1 MRSFFRRLL
10 ESRFRISTQLYSGIW
25 GAVALTMAAGMVGW
39 FSFNQVGNAQSVVND
54 DTVPELASAF
64 GVAQQG
70 SALVDAAPR
79 ITTATSQEE
88 LDEISTNV
96 ADTNAAFLDQL
107 ATLEESGTDI
117 AAVQQLR
124 SYEESLIANI
134 DSIYVDKVELSELAV
149 DKEILQTEL
158 AGLRAQLDGIVVPAL
173 DDQFFFG
180 MTGYRVLGRFP
191 APREEH
197 LSEDQLVIY
206 RHLSEMQANSNISTQ
221 LLATAFSLSDASQ
234 VEPLRERFEG
244 AAGQIEESL
253 LVVSGAVYHDE
264 LSGLFSQLFNLA
276 LGEEEGAFDLVARE
290 LRLIARQV
298 ELLENNRVL
307 AIQLLAEVD
316 GLVNAA
322 RARADEATLASENAI
337 LTGRTLLLAISILS
351 ITGAILMAW
360 LFVGRVLLRR
370 ISQLS
375 DWMLRMAEGDIETQV
390 EIKGRDE
397 VADMAAALEVFR
409 RHALEVQRL
418 NLVEKLAAELGE
430 KNTELEAVLEDLQ
443 RAQEQIVIQEKL
455 AALGE
460 LTAGVAHE
468 IRNPLNFVKNFSEAS
483 EELLEELREILDE
496 STNGQVSDDDMSY
509 ILEIAGDLEDNLERI
524 RSHGDRANRI
534 VQDMLMMGRD
544 SGEKRLASVNDIMH
558 EHMLLAYHS
567 ARAQDPDFNLTIEEE
582 YDRGIADLEVIP
594 QDLGRVFL
602 NLVSNA
608 CYATDQRRRA
618 KEEAGER
625 FMPEMRLSTHLKED
639 RVEARVWD
647 NGGGIPQEHIEKI
660 FNPFFTTKPTDQGTG
675 LGLALSSDIARQH
688 GGLIRVETDP
698 GESTTMIVEL
708 PLDDTPLAITVSDA
722 ETADQPV

>member
-1 MRSFFRRLL
+1 MRTFIRRLL

-25 GAVALTMAAGMVGW
+25 GAVALTVAAGLVGW
-39 FSFNQVGNAQSVVND
+39 FSFNQVGEAQSVVNE

-64 GVAQQG
+64 GVAQHS

-79 ITTATSQEE
+79 ITTAISQEE
-88 LDEISTNV
+88 LDDISTSV
-96 ADTNAAFLDQL
+96 AETNAAFLDEL
-107 ATLEESGTDI
+107 ATLEESGTDT

-124 SYEESLIANI
+124 SYAESLITNI
-134 DSIYVDKVELSELAV
+134 DSIYVDKVELSQVVIEKENLQADLA
-149 DKEILQTEL
+149 T
-158 AGLRAQLDGIVVPAL
+158 LRAQLDGIVVPAL

-180 MTGYRVLGRFP
+180 MTGYRILGFFP

-197 LSEDQLVIY
+197 LSEDQLMIY
-206 RHLSEMQANSNISTQ
+206 RHLSEIQANTNISTQ
-221 LLATAFSLSDASQ
+221 LLATTFSLSDASQ
-234 VEPLRERFEG
+234 VEPLRERFEA

-253 LVVSGAVYHDE
+253 LVLSGTPFHTE
-264 LSGLFSQLFNLA
+264 LSQLFSQLFTLGLGQDGGFNLA
-276 LGEEEGAFDLVARE
+276 DRE
-290 LRLIARQV
+290 LRLIARQT
-298 ELLENNRVL
+298 ELLLNNRVL

-351 ITGAILMAW
+351 VTGAILMAW

-370 ISQLS
+370 INQLS

-430 KNTELEAVLEDLQ
+430 KNTELEAVLDDLQ

-483 EELLEELREILDE
+483 EELLEEFREILDE
-496 STNGQVSDDDMSY
+496 STNGEVSEDDMSY
-509 ILEIAGDLEDNLERI
+509 IMEIVGDLEDNLERI

-544 SGEKRLASVNDIMH
+544 SGEKRLAQVNDIMH

-567 ARAQDPDFNLTIEEE
+567 ARAHDPDFNLAIVEE
-582 YDRGIADLEVIP
+582 YDQNIAELEVIP

-618 KEEAGER
+618 KEEAGAT
-625 FMPEMRLSTHLKED
+625 FFPEMRLSTHLRED

-647 NGGGIPQEHIEKI
+647 NGGGIPQENIEKI

-688 GGLIRVETDP
+688 GGLIRVETEA

-708 PLDDTPLAITVSDA
+708 PLDDTPLAITVADT
-722 ETADQPV
+722 ETADQPA

>member
-1 MRSFFRRLL
+1 MSSFFRRLL

-134 DSIYVDKVELSELAV
+134 DSIYVDKVELSTLAIE
-149 DKEILQTEL
+149 KEILQTEL
-158 AGLRAQLDGIVVPAL
+158 AALRARLDGIVVPAL

-253 LVVSGAVYHDE
+253 LVVSGAAYHAE

-276 LGEEEGAFDLVARE
+276 LREDGAFDLVARE

-307 AIQLLAEVD
+307 AVQLLAEVD

-351 ITGAILMAW
+351 VTGAILMAW

-544 SGEKRLASVNDIMH
+544 SGEKRLASVNDVMH

-567 ARAQDPDFNLTIEEE
+567 ARAHDPDFNLAIEEE
-582 YDRGIADLEVIP
+582 YDRSIADLEVIP

-647 NGGGIPQEHIEKI
+647 NGGGIPQENIEKI

-708 PLDDTPLAITVSDA
+708 PLDDTPLAITVSDT
-722 ETADQPV
+722 ETADQPA

>member
-134 DSIYVDKVELSELAV
+134 DSIYVDKVELSELAI

-158 AGLRAQLDGIVVPAL
+158 AALRAQLDGIVVPAL

-206 RHLSEMQANSNISTQ
+206 RHLSEMQANSNISIQ

-253 LVVSGAVYHDE
+253 LVVSGAAYHAE

-298 ELLENNRVL
+298 DLLENNRVL

-430 KNTELEAVLEDLQ
+430 KNTELEAVLGDLQ

-496 STNGQVSDDDMSY
+496 STNGEVSEDDMSY
-509 ILEIAGDLEDNLERI
+509 ILEITGDIEDNLERI

-544 SGEKRLASVNDIMH
+544 SGEKRLASVNAIMH

-567 ARAQDPDFNLTIEEE
+567 ARAQDPDFNLAIEED
-582 YDRGIADLEVIP
+582 YDENIGDLEVVP

-618 KEEAGER
+618 MEEGER

-708 PLDDTPLAITVSDA
+708 PLDHTPLAISVSDT
-722 ETADQPV
+722 ETADQSA

>member
-1 MRSFFRRLL
+1 MSSFFRRLL

-134 DSIYVDKVELSELAV
+134 DSIYVDKVELSTLAI

-158 AGLRAQLDGIVVPAL
+158 AALRAQLDGIVVPAL

-206 RHLSEMQANSNISTQ
+206 RHLSETLANSNISTQ

-253 LVVSGAVYHDE
+253 LVVSGAAYHAE

-276 LGEEEGAFDLVARE
+276 LREDGAFDLVARE

-307 AIQLLAEVD
+307 AVQLLAEVD

-351 ITGAILMAW
+351 VTGAILMAW

-390 EIKGRDE
+390 ETKGRDE

-544 SGEKRLASVNDIMH
+544 SGEKRLASVNDVMH

-567 ARAQDPDFNLTIEEE
+567 ARAHDPDFNLAIEEE
-582 YDRGIADLEVIP
+582 YDRSIADLEVIP

-647 NGGGIPQEHIEKI
+647 NGGGIPQENIEKI

-708 PLDDTPLAITVSDA
+708 PLDDTPLAITVSDT
-722 ETADQPV
+722 ETADQPA

>member
-1 MRSFFRRLL
+1 MRTFFRRLL

-25 GAVALTMAAGMVGW
+25 GAFALTVAAGLVGW
-39 FSFNQVGNAQSVVND
+39 FSFNQVGEAQSVVNE

-64 GVAQQG
+64 GVAQYS

-79 ITTATSQEE
+79 ITTAGSQEE
-88 LDEISTNV
+88 LDEISTSV
-96 ADTNAAFLDQL
+96 AETNGAFLDEL
-107 ATLEESGTDI
+107 ATLEESETDT

-124 SYEESLIANI
+124 SYAESLIANI
-134 DSIYVDKVELSELAV
+134 DSIYVDKVDLSQVAIEKENLQADLA
-149 DKEILQTEL
+149 T
-158 AGLRAQLDGIVVPAL
+158 LRAELDGIVVPAL

-180 MTGYRVLGRFP
+180 MTGYRILGFFP

-197 LSEDQLVIY
+197 LSEDQLIIY
-206 RHLSEMQANSNISTQ
+206 RHLSEIQANTNISTQ
-221 LLATAFSLSDASQ
+221 LLATTFSLSDASQ
-234 VEPLRERFEG
+234 VEPLRERFEA

-253 LVVSGAVYHDE
+253 LV
-264 LSGLFSQLFNLA
+264 LSGSPFHADLSRLFSQLFILGLGQDGGFNLA
-276 LGEEEGAFDLVARE
+276 DRE
-290 LRLIARQV
+290 LRLIARQA
-298 ELLENNRVL
+298 ELLLNNRVL

-337 LTGRTLLLAISILS
+337 LTGRTLLLAIVILS
-351 ITGAILMAW
+351 VTGAILMAW
-360 LFVGRVLLRR
+360 LFVGRFLLRR
-370 ISQLS
+370 INQLS

-418 NLVEKLAAELGE
+418 NLVEKLASELGE
-430 KNTELEAVLEDLQ
+430 KNTELEAVLDDLQ

-483 EELLEELREILDE
+483 EELLEEFREIVDQT
-496 STNGQVSDDDMSY
+496 SNGEVSDDDMSY
-509 ILEIAGDLEDNLERI
+509 ILEIVGDLEDNLERI

-544 SGEKRLASVNDIMH
+544 SGEKRLAQVNDIMH

-567 ARAQDPDFNLTIEEE
+567 ERARDPDFNLAIEED
-582 YDRGIADLEVIP
+582 YDKNIGELEVIP

-608 CYATDQRRRA
+608 CYATDKRRRA
-618 KEEAGER
+618 KEAAGDI
-625 FMPEMRLSTHLKED
+625 FFPQMRLSTRLRED

-647 NGGGIPQEHIEKI
+647 NGGGIPDEHVEKI

-708 PLDDTPLAITVSDA
+708 PLDDTPLAITVADTEA
-722 ETADQPV
+722 GDQPV

>member
-134 DSIYVDKVELSELAV
+134 DSIYVDKVELSELAI

-158 AGLRAQLDGIVVPAL
+158 AALRAQLDGIVVPAL

-234 VEPLRERFEG
+234 VEPLKERFEG

-253 LVVSGAVYHDE
+253 LVVSGAAYHAE
-264 LSGLFSQLFNLA
+264 LSGLFSQLFDLA

-351 ITGAILMAW
+351 VTGAILMAW

-567 ARAQDPDFNLTIEEE
+567 ARAHDPDFNLAIEEE
-582 YDRGIADLEVIP
+582 YDRSIADLEVIP

-708 PLDDTPLAITVSDA
+708 PLDDTPLAITVSDT

>member
-1 MRSFFRRLL
+1 MRTFLRRLL

-25 GAVALTMAAGMVGW
+25 GAVALTVAAGLVGW
-39 FSFNQVGNAQSVVND
+39 FSFNQVGEAQSVVNE

-64 GVAQQG
+64 GVAQHS

-79 ITTATSQEE
+79 ITTAISQEE
-88 LDEISTNV
+88 LDEISTSV
-96 ADTNAAFLDQL
+96 AETNAAFLDEL
-107 ATLEESGTDI
+107 ATLEESGTDT

-124 SYEESLIANI
+124 SYAESLITNI
-134 DSIYVDKVELSELAV
+134 DSIYIDKVQLSSLAIDKESLQAELA
-149 DKEILQTEL
+149 T
-158 AGLRAQLDGIVVPAL
+158 LRAQLDGIVVPAL

-180 MTGYRVLGRFP
+180 MTGYRSLGRFP

-197 LSEDQLVIY
+197 LSEEQLMIY
-206 RHLSEMQANSNISTQ
+206 RHLTEIQANTNISTQ

-234 VEPLRERFEG
+234 VEPLRERFEA
-244 AAGQIEESL
+244 AAGQIDESL
-253 LVVSGAVYHDE
+253 LV
-264 LSGLFSQLFNLA
+264 LSGSAFHTELNELFSQLFI
-276 LGEEEGAFDLVARE
+276 LGLGDDGAFNLVDRE
-290 LRLIARQV
+290 LRLIARQA
-298 ELLENNRVL
+298 ELLISNRVL
-307 AIQLLAEVD
+307 AIQLLGEVD
-316 GLVNAA
+316 VVVSAA
-322 RARADEATLASENAI
+322 RGRADEATLASENAI

-351 ITGAILMAW
+351 VTGAILMAW

-370 ISQLS
+370 LNQLS

-430 KNTELEAVLEDLQ
+430 KNTELEAVLDDLQ

-483 EELLEELREILDE
+483 EELLEEFREILDE
-496 STNGQVSDDDMSY
+496 TANGEVSDEDMSY
-509 ILEIAGDLEDNLERI
+509 ILEIVGDLEDNLERI

-544 SGEKRLASVNDIMH
+544 SGEKRLAQVNDIMH

-567 ARAQDPDFNLTIEEE
+567 ARAHDPDFNLAIEEE
-582 YDRGIADLEVIP
+582 YDENIAELEVIP

-618 KEEAGER
+618 MEAAGES
-625 FMPEMRLSTHLKED
+625 FFPAMRLSTHLRED

-647 NGGGIPQEHIEKI
+647 NGGGIPQENIEKI

-688 GGLIRVETDP
+688 GGLIRVETEL

-708 PLDDTPLAITVSDA
+708 PLDDTPLAITVADTEA
-722 ETADQPV
+722 ADQPA

>member
-1 MRSFFRRLL
+1 MRTFIRRLL

-25 GAVALTMAAGMVGW
+25 GAVALTVAAGLVGW
-39 FSFNQVGNAQSVVND
+39 FSFNQVGEAQSVVNE

-64 GVAQQG
+64 GVAQHS

-79 ITTATSQEE
+79 ITTAISQEE
-88 LDEISTNV
+88 LDEISTSV
-96 ADTNAAFLDQL
+96 AETNAAFLDEL
-107 ATLEESGTDI
+107 ATLDESGTDT

-124 SYEESLIANI
+124 SYAESLIANI
-134 DSIYVDKVELSELAV
+134 DSIYVDKVDLSQVAIEKENLQADLA
-149 DKEILQTEL
+149 T
-158 AGLRAQLDGIVVPAL
+158 LRAQLDGIVVPAL

-180 MTGYRVLGRFP
+180 MTGYRILGFFP

-197 LSEDQLVIY
+197 LSEDQLMIY
-206 RHLSEMQANSNISTQ
+206 RHLSEIQANTNISTQ
-221 LLATAFSLSDASQ
+221 LLATTFSLSDASQ
-234 VEPLRERFEG
+234 VEPLRERFEA

-253 LVVSGAVYHDE
+253 LVLSGTPFHTE
-264 LSGLFSQLFNLA
+264 LSQLFSQLFTLGLGEDGGFNLA
-276 LGEEEGAFDLVARE
+276 DRE
-290 LRLIARQV
+290 LRLIARQT
-298 ELLENNRVL
+298 ELLLNNRVL

-351 ITGAILMAW
+351 VTGAILMAW

-370 ISQLS
+370 INQLS

-430 KNTELEAVLEDLQ
+430 KNTELEAVLDDLQ

-483 EELLEELREILDE
+483 EELLEEFREILDE
-496 STNGQVSDDDMSY
+496 STNGEVSEDDMSY
-509 ILEIAGDLEDNLERI
+509 IMEIVGDLEDNLERI

-544 SGEKRLASVNDIMH
+544 SGEKRLAQVNDIMH

-567 ARAQDPDFNLTIEEE
+567 ARAHDPDFNLAIEEE
-582 YDRGIADLEVIP
+582 YDQNIAELEVIP

-618 KEEAGER
+618 KEEAGET
-625 FMPEMRLSTHLKED
+625 FFPEMRLSTHLRED

-647 NGGGIPQEHIEKI
+647 NGGGIPQENIEKI

-688 GGLIRVETDP
+688 GGLIRVETEP

-708 PLDDTPLAITVSDA
+708 PLDDTPLAITVADT
-722 ETADQPV
+722 ETADQPA

>member
-1 MRSFFRRLL
+1 MKSFFRRLL

-25 GAVALTMAAGMVGW
+25 GAVALTVAAGLVGW
-39 FSFNQVGNAQSVVND
+39 FSFNQVGEAQSVVNE

-64 GVAQQG
+64 GVAQHS

-88 LDEISTNV
+88 LDDISTSITE
-96 ADTNAAFLDQL
+96 TNAAFLDQL
-107 ATLEESGTDI
+107 ATLEESGTDT
-117 AAVQQLR
+117 AAVQQIR
-124 SYEESLIANI
+124 SYAESLIANI
-134 DSIYVDKVELSELAV
+134 DSIYIDKVELSGLAI
-149 DKEILQTEL
+149 DKEILQAEL
-158 AGLRAQLDGIVVPAL
+158 ATLRAQLDGIVVPAL

-180 MTGYRVLGRFP
+180 MTGYRILGRFP
-191 APREEH
+191 ADREDH
-197 LSEDQLVIY
+197 LSEEQLLIY
-206 RHLSEMQANSNISTQ
+206 RHLTEIQANTNISIQ

-234 VEPLRERFEG
+234 VEPLRERFEA
-244 AAGQIEESL
+244 AAGQIDVSL
-253 LVVSGAVYHDE
+253 LV
-264 LSGLFSQLFNLA
+264 LSGSAFYAELNQLFSQLFI
-276 LGEEEGAFDLVARE
+276 LGLGDDGAFNLMDRE
-290 LRLIARQV
+290 LRLIARQA
-298 ELLENNRVL
+298 ELVDGNRVL
-307 AIQLLAEVD
+307 AIQLLGQVD
-316 GLVNAA
+316 VLVGAA
-322 RARADEATLASENAI
+322 RGRADEATLASENAI
-337 LTGRTLLLAISILS
+337 LTGRTLLLAISVLS
-351 ITGAILMAW
+351 VTGAILLAW

-370 ISQLS
+370 INQLS

-430 KNTELEAVLEDLQ
+430 KNTELEAVLDDLQ

-483 EELLEELREILDE
+483 EELLEEFREILDE
-496 STNGQVSDDDMSY
+496 STNGEVSEDDMSY
-509 ILEIAGDLEDNLERI
+509 ILEIVGDLEDNLGRI

-544 SGEKRLASVNDIMH
+544 SGEKRLAQVNDIMH

-567 ARAQDPDFNLTIEEE
+567 ARAHDPDFNLAIEES
-582 YDRGIADLEVIP
+582 YDDSIMELEVIP

-608 CYATDQRRRA
+608 CYATDQRRRS
-618 KEEAGER
+618 KEQEGER
-625 FMPEMRLSTHLKED
+625 FMPEMRLSTHLRED

-647 NGGGIPQEHIEKI
+647 NGGGIPQENIEKV

-708 PLDDTPLAITVSDA
+708 PLDDTPLAITVTDTEA
-722 ETADQPV
+722 ADQPA

>member
-1 MRSFFRRLL
+1 MRTFIRRLL

-25 GAVALTMAAGMVGW
+25 GAVALTVAAGLVGW
-39 FSFNQVGNAQSVVND
+39 FSFNQVGEAQSVVNE

-64 GVAQQG
+64 GVAQHS

-79 ITTATSQEE
+79 ITTAISQEE
-88 LDEISTNV
+88 LDDISTSV
-96 ADTNAAFLDQL
+96 AETNAAFLDEL
-107 ATLEESGTDI
+107 ATLEESGTDT

-124 SYEESLIANI
+124 SYAESLITNI
-134 DSIYVDKVELSELAV
+134 DSIYVDKVELSQVVIEKENLQADLA
-149 DKEILQTEL
+149 T
-158 AGLRAQLDGIVVPAL
+158 LRAQLDGIVVPAL

-180 MTGYRVLGRFP
+180 MTGYRILGFFP

-197 LSEDQLVIY
+197 LSEDQLMIY
-206 RHLSEMQANSNISTQ
+206 RHLSEIQANTNISTQ
-221 LLATAFSLSDASQ
+221 LLATTFSLSDASQ
-234 VEPLRERFEG
+234 VEPLRERFEA

-253 LVVSGAVYHDE
+253 LVLSGTPFHTE
-264 LSGLFSQLFNLA
+264 LSQLFSQLFTLGLGQDGGFNLA
-276 LGEEEGAFDLVARE
+276 DRE
-290 LRLIARQV
+290 LRLIARQT
-298 ELLENNRVL
+298 ELLLNNRVL

-351 ITGAILMAW
+351 VTGAILMAW

-370 ISQLS
+370 INQLS

-430 KNTELEAVLEDLQ
+430 KNTELEAVLDDLQ

-483 EELLEELREILDE
+483 EELLEEFREILDE
-496 STNGQVSDDDMSY
+496 STNGEVSEDDMSY
-509 ILEIAGDLEDNLERI
+509 IMEIVGDLEDNLERI

-544 SGEKRLASVNDIMH
+544 SGEKRLAQVNDIMH

-567 ARAQDPDFNLTIEEE
+567 ARAHDPDFNLAIVEE
-582 YDRGIADLEVIP
+582 YDQNIAELEVIP

-618 KEEAGER
+618 KEEAGET
-625 FMPEMRLSTHLKED
+625 FFPEMRLSTHLRED

-647 NGGGIPQEHIEKI
+647 NGGGIPQENIEKI

-688 GGLIRVETDP
+688 GGLIRVETEA

-708 PLDDTPLAITVSDA
+708 PLDDTPLAITVADT
-722 ETADQPV
+722 ETADQPA

>member
-1 MRSFFRRLL
+1 MRTFIRRLL

-25 GAVALTMAAGMVGW
+25 GAVALTVAAGLVGW
-39 FSFNQVGNAQSVVND
+39 FSFNQVGEAQSVVNE

-64 GVAQQG
+64 GVAQHS

-79 ITTATSQEE
+79 ITTAISQEE
-88 LDEISTNV
+88 LDGISSSV
-96 ADTNAAFLDQL
+96 AETNAAFLDEL
-107 ATLEESGTDI
+107 ATLETSGTDT

-124 SYEESLIANI
+124 SYAESLITNI
-134 DSIYVDKVELSELAV
+134 DSIYIDKVELSQVVIEKENLQAVLAN
-149 DKEILQTEL
+149 
-158 AGLRAQLDGIVVPAL
+158 LRAQLDGIVVPAL

-180 MTGYRVLGRFP
+180 MTGYRILGFFP

-197 LSEDQLVIY
+197 LSEDQLMIY
-206 RHLSEMQANSNISTQ
+206 RHLSEIQANTNISTQ
-221 LLATAFSLSDASQ
+221 LLATTFSLSDASQ
-234 VEPLRERFEG
+234 VEPLRERFEA

-253 LVVSGAVYHDE
+253 LVLSGTPFHTE
-264 LSGLFSQLFNLA
+264 LSQLFSQLFTLGLGQDGGFNLA
-276 LGEEEGAFDLVARE
+276 DRE
-290 LRLIARQV
+290 LRLIARQT
-298 ELLENNRVL
+298 ELLLNNRVL

-351 ITGAILMAW
+351 VTGAILMAW

-370 ISQLS
+370 INQLS

-430 KNTELEAVLEDLQ
+430 KNTELEAVLDDLQ

-483 EELLEELREILDE
+483 EELLEEFREIMDE
-496 STNGQVSDDDMSY
+496 STNGEVSEDDMSY
-509 ILEIAGDLEDNLERI
+509 IMEIVGDLEDNLERI

-544 SGEKRLASVNDIMH
+544 SGEKRLAQVNDIMH

-567 ARAQDPDFNLTIEEE
+567 ARAHDPDFNLAIEEE
-582 YDRGIADLEVIP
+582 YDQNIAELEVIP

-618 KEEAGER
+618 KEEAGET
-625 FMPEMRLSTHLKED
+625 FFPEMRLSTHLRED

-647 NGGGIPQEHIEKI
+647 NGGGIPQENIEKI

-688 GGLIRVETDP
+688 GGLIRVETEP

-708 PLDDTPLAITVSDA
+708 PLDDTPLAITVADT
-722 ETADQPV
+722 ETADQPA

>member
-1 MRSFFRRLL
+1 MRTFFRRLL

-25 GAVALTMAAGMVGW
+25 GAVALTVAAGLVGW
-39 FSFNQVGNAQSVVND
+39 FSFNQVGEAQGVVNE

-64 GVAQQG
+64 GVAQY
-70 SALVDAAPR
+70 SSTLVDAAPR

-88 LDEISTNV
+88 LDGISTSI
-96 ADTNAAFLDQL
+96 AETNAAFLDQL
-107 ATLEESGTDI
+107 ATLEESGTDT
-117 AAVQQLR
+117 AAVQQIR
-124 SYEESLIANI
+124 SYAESLISNI
-134 DSIYVDKVELSELAV
+134 DSIYIDKVELSGLATNKESLQAELA
-149 DKEILQTEL
+149 T
-158 AGLRAQLDGIVVPAL
+158 LRAHLDGIVVPAL

-180 MTGYRVLGRFP
+180 MTGYRILGFFP

-197 LSEDQLVIY
+197 LSEDQLMIY
-206 RHLSEMQANSNISTQ
+206 RHLTEIQANTNISTQ

-234 VEPLRERFEG
+234 VEPLRERFEA
-244 AAGQIEESL
+244 AAGQIDESL
-253 LVVSGAVYHDE
+253 VV
-264 LSGLFSQLFNLA
+264 LSGSEFYAELDQLFSQLFI
-276 LGEEEGAFDLVARE
+276 LGLGDDGAFNLVDRE
-290 LRLIARQV
+290 LRLIARQA
-298 ELLENNRVL
+298 ELVVGNRAL
-307 AIQLLAEVD
+307 AIQLLGEVD
-316 GLVNAA
+316 VLVGAA
-322 RARADEATLASENAI
+322 RGRADEATLASENAI

-351 ITGAILMAW
+351 VTGAILLAW

-370 ISQLS
+370 LSQLS

-430 KNTELEAVLEDLQ
+430 KNTELEAVLHDLQ

-483 EELLEELREILDE
+483 EELLEEFREILDE
-496 STNGQVSDDDMSY
+496 TSNGEVSEDDMSY
-509 ILEIAGDLEDNLERI
+509 IMEIVGDLEDNLERI

-544 SGEKRLASVNDIMH
+544 SGEKRLAQVNDIMH

-567 ARAQDPDFNLTIEEE
+567 ARAHDPDFNLAIEED
-582 YDRGIADLEVIP
+582 YDENIMELEVIP

-618 KEEAGER
+618 KQAEGET
-625 FMPEMRLSTHLKED
+625 FFPEMRLSSHLRED

-647 NGGGIPQEHIEKI
+647 NGGGIPQENIEKI

-688 GGLIRVETDP
+688 GGLIRVETEQ

-708 PLDDTPLAITVSDA
+708 PLDDTPLAITVADIEA
-722 ETADQPV
+722 ADQPA

>member
-1 MRSFFRRLL
+1 MRTFIRRLL

-25 GAVALTMAAGMVGW
+25 GAVALTVAAGLVGW
-39 FSFNQVGNAQSVVND
+39 FSFNQVGEAQSVVNE

-64 GVAQQG
+64 GVAQHS

-79 ITTATSQEE
+79 ITTAISQEE
-88 LDEISTNV
+88 LDDISTSV
-96 ADTNAAFLDQL
+96 AETNAAFLDEL
-107 ATLEESGTDI
+107 ATLEESGTDT

-124 SYEESLIANI
+124 SYAESLITNI
-134 DSIYVDKVELSELAV
+134 DSIYVDKVELSQVVIEKENLQADLA
-149 DKEILQTEL
+149 T
-158 AGLRAQLDGIVVPAL
+158 LRAQLDGIVVPAL

-180 MTGYRVLGRFP
+180 MTGYRILGFFP

-197 LSEDQLVIY
+197 LSEDQLMIY
-206 RHLSEMQANSNISTQ
+206 RHLSEIQANTNISTQ
-221 LLATAFSLSDASQ
+221 LLATTFSLSDASQ
-234 VEPLRERFEG
+234 VEPLRERFEA

-253 LVVSGAVYHDE
+253 LVLSGTPFHTE
-264 LSGLFSQLFNLA
+264 LSQLFSQLFTLGLGQDGGFNLA
-276 LGEEEGAFDLVARE
+276 DRE
-290 LRLIARQV
+290 LRLIARQT
-298 ELLENNRVL
+298 ELLLNNRVL

-351 ITGAILMAW
+351 VTGAILMAW

-370 ISQLS
+370 INQLS

-430 KNTELEAVLEDLQ
+430 KNTELEAVLDDLQ

-483 EELLEELREILDE
+483 EELLEEFREILDE
-496 STNGQVSDDDMSY
+496 STNGEVSEDDMSY
-509 ILEIAGDLEDNLERI
+509 IMEIVGDLEDNLERI

-544 SGEKRLASVNDIMH
+544 SGEKRLAQVNDIMH

-567 ARAQDPDFNLTIEEE
+567 ARAHDPDFNLAIEEE
-582 YDRGIADLEVIP
+582 YDQNIAELEVIP

-618 KEEAGER
+618 KEEAGET
-625 FMPEMRLSTHLKED
+625 FFPEMRLSTHLRED

-647 NGGGIPQEHIEKI
+647 NGGGIPQENIEKI

-688 GGLIRVETDP
+688 GGLIRVETEP

-708 PLDDTPLAITVSDA
+708 PLDDTPLAITVADT
-722 ETADQPV
+722 ETADQPA

>member
-117 AAVQQLR
+117 AAVRQLR
-124 SYEESLIANI
+124 SFEESLIANI
-134 DSIYVDKVELSELAV
+134 DSIYVDKVELSELAI

-158 AGLRAQLDGIVVPAL
+158 AALRAQLDGIVVPAL

-253 LVVSGAVYHDE
+253 LVVSGAAYHAE
-264 LSGLFSQLFNLA
+264 LSGLFSQLFDLA

-351 ITGAILMAW
+351 VTGAILMAW

-483 EELLEELREILDE
+483 EELLEEMREILDE

-567 ARAQDPDFNLTIEEE
+567 ARAHDPDFNLAIEEE
-582 YDRGIADLEVIP
+582 YDRSIADLEVIP

-625 FMPEMRLSTHLKED
+625 FMPEMRLSTHLRED

-708 PLDDTPLAITVSDA
+708 PLDDTPLAITVSDT
-722 ETADQPV
+722 ETADQPA

>member
-1 MRSFFRRLL
+1 MKSFFRRLL

-25 GAVALTMAAGMVGW
+25 GAVALTVAAGLVGW
-39 FSFNQVGNAQSVVND
+39 FSFNQVGEAQSVVNE

-64 GVAQQG
+64 GVAQYS

-79 ITTATSQEE
+79 ITTATSQAE
-88 LDEISTNV
+88 LDDISTSI
-96 ADTNAAFLDQL
+96 AETNAAFLDQL
-107 ATLEESGTDI
+107 ATLDESGTDT
-117 AAVQQLR
+117 AAVQQIR
-124 SYEESLIANI
+124 SYAESLIANI
-134 DSIYVDKVELSELAV
+134 DSIYIDKVDLSQVSIQKENLQAELA
-149 DKEILQTEL
+149 T
-158 AGLRAQLDGIVVPAL
+158 LRAQLDGIVVPAL

-180 MTGYRVLGRFP
+180 MTGYRILGFFP

-197 LSEDQLVIY
+197 LSEEQLMIY
-206 RHLSEMQANSNISTQ
+206 RHLSEIQANTNISTQ
-221 LLATAFSLSDASQ
+221 LLATTFSLSDASQ
-234 VEPLRERFEG
+234 VEPLRERFEA

-253 LVVSGAVYHDE
+253 LVLSGSPFHAE
-264 LSGLFSQLFNLA
+264 LSQLFSQLFVLGLGQDGGFNLA
-276 LGEEEGAFDLVARE
+276 DRE
-290 LRLIARQV
+290 LRLIARQA
-298 ELLENNRVL
+298 ELVVSNRVL
-307 AIQLLAEVD
+307 AIQLLNQVD
-316 GLVNAA
+316 VLVNAA
-322 RARADEATLASENAI
+322 RGRADEATLASENAI

-351 ITGAILMAW
+351 VTGAILLAW

-370 ISQLS
+370 LNQLS

-430 KNTELEAVLEDLQ
+430 KNTELEAVLNDLQ

-483 EELLEELREILDE
+483 EELLEEFREILDE
-496 STNGQVSDDDMSY
+496 TTNGEVSEDDMSY
-509 ILEIAGDLEDNLERI
+509 ILEIVGDLEDNLGRI

-544 SGEKRLASVNDIMH
+544 SGEKRLAQVNDIMH

-567 ARAQDPDFNLTIEEE
+567 ARAHDPDFNLAIEED
-582 YDRGIADLEVIP
+582 YDDRIMELEVIP

-618 KEEAGER
+618 KEEQGER
-625 FMPEMRLSTHLKED
+625 FMPEMRLSTFLRED

-647 NGGGIPQEHIEKI
+647 NGGGIPQENIEKI

-675 LGLALSSDIARQH
+675 LGLALSSDITRQH
-688 GGLIRVETDP
+688 GGLIRVETEP

-708 PLDDTPLAITVSDA
+708 PLDDTPLAITVADTEA
-722 ETADQPV
+722 ADQPA

>member
-1 MRSFFRRLL
+1 MKSFLRRLL

-25 GAVALTMAAGMVGW
+25 GAVALTVAAGLVGW
-39 FSFNQVGNAQSVVND
+39 FSFNQVGAAQSLVNE

-64 GVAQQG
+64 GVAQYS

-79 ITTATSQEE
+79 ITTATSQAE
-88 LDEISTNV
+88 LDDISTSI
-96 ADTNAAFLDQL
+96 AETNAAFLDQL
-107 ATLEESGTDI
+107 ATLEESGTDT
-117 AAVQQLR
+117 AAVQQIR
-124 SYEESLIANI
+124 SYAESLIANI
-134 DSIYVDKVELSELAV
+134 ESIYIDKVELSGLAIDKENLQAELA
-149 DKEILQTEL
+149 T
-158 AGLRAQLDGIVVPAL
+158 LRAQLDGIVVPAL

-180 MTGYRVLGRFP
+180 MTGYRILGFFP

-197 LSEDQLVIY
+197 LSEEQLMIY
-206 RHLSEMQANSNISTQ
+206 RHLSEIQANTNISTQ
-221 LLATAFSLSDASQ
+221 LLATTFSLSDASQ
-234 VEPLRERFEG
+234 VEPLRERFEA

-253 LVVSGAVYHDE
+253 LVLSGTAFHAE
-264 LSGLFSQLFNLA
+264 LSQLFSQLFDLGLGQNGGFNLA
-276 LGEEEGAFDLVARE
+276 DRE
-290 LRLIARQV
+290 LRLIARQA
-298 ELLENNRVL
+298 ELVVGNRVL
-307 AIQLLAEVD
+307 AIQLLDQVD
-316 GLVNAA
+316 VLVSAA
-322 RARADEATLASENAI
+322 RGRADEATLASENAI

-351 ITGAILMAW
+351 VTGAILLAW

-370 ISQLS
+370 LNQLS

-418 NLVEKLAAELGE
+418 NLVEKLAAELGD
-430 KNTELEAVLEDLQ
+430 KNTELEAVLDDLQ

-483 EELLEELREILDE
+483 EELLEEFREILDE
-496 STNGQVSDDDMSY
+496 STNGEVSEDDMSY
-509 ILEIAGDLEDNLERI
+509 ILEIVGDLEDNLERI

-544 SGEKRLASVNDIMH
+544 SGEKRQAQVNDIMH

-567 ARAQDPDFNLTIEEE
+567 ARARDPDFNLAMDED
-582 YDRGIADLEVIP
+582 YDGNIPELEVIP

-618 KEEAGER
+618 KEDAGER
-625 FMPEMRLSTHLKED
+625 FMPQMRLSTHLRKD

-647 NGGGIPQEHIEKI
+647 NGGGIPQENLEKI
-660 FNPFFTTKPTDQGTG
+660 FNPFFTTKPSDQGTG

-688 GGLIRVETDP
+688 GGLIRVETEP

-708 PLDDTPLAITVSDA
+708 PLDDTPLAITVADT
-722 ETADQPV
+722 ETANQPA

>member
-1 MRSFFRRLL
+1 MSSFFRRLL

-134 DSIYVDKVELSELAV
+134 DSIYVDKVELSTLAI

-158 AGLRAQLDGIVVPAL
+158 AALRAQLDGIVVPAL

-253 LVVSGAVYHDE
+253 LVVSGAAYHAE

-276 LGEEEGAFDLVARE
+276 LREDGAFDLVARE

-307 AIQLLAEVD
+307 AVQLLAEVD

-351 ITGAILMAW
+351 VTGAILMAW

-544 SGEKRLASVNDIMH
+544 SGEKRLASVNDVMH

-567 ARAQDPDFNLTIEEE
+567 ARAHDPDFNLAIEEE
-582 YDRGIADLEVIP
+582 YDRSIADLEVIP

-618 KEEAGER
+618 KEEEGER

-647 NGGGIPQEHIEKI
+647 NGGGIPQENIEKI

-708 PLDDTPLAITVSDA
+708 PLDDTPLAITVSDT
-722 ETADQPV
+722 ETADQPA

>member
-1 MRSFFRRLL
+1 MRTFIRRLL

-25 GAVALTMAAGMVGW
+25 GAVALTVAAGLVGW
-39 FSFNQVGNAQSVVND
+39 FSFNQVGEAQSVVNE

-64 GVAQQG
+64 GVAQHS

-79 ITTATSQEE
+79 ITTAISQEE
-88 LDEISTNV
+88 LDDISTSV
-96 ADTNAAFLDQL
+96 AETNAAFLDEL
-107 ATLEESGTDI
+107 ATLEESGTDT

-124 SYEESLIANI
+124 SYAESLITNI
-134 DSIYVDKVELSELAV
+134 DSIYVDKVELSQVVIEKENLQADLA
-149 DKEILQTEL
+149 T
-158 AGLRAQLDGIVVPAL
+158 LRAQLDGIVVPAL

-180 MTGYRVLGRFP
+180 MTGYRILGFFP

-197 LSEDQLVIY
+197 LSEDQLMIY
-206 RHLSEMQANSNISTQ
+206 RHLSEIQANTNISTQ
-221 LLATAFSLSDASQ
+221 LLATTFSLSDASQ
-234 VEPLRERFEG
+234 VEPLRERFEA

-253 LVVSGAVYHDE
+253 LVLSGTPFHTE
-264 LSGLFSQLFNLA
+264 LSQLFSQLFTLGLGQDGGFNLA
-276 LGEEEGAFDLVARE
+276 DRE
-290 LRLIARQV
+290 LRLIARQT
-298 ELLENNRVL
+298 ELLLNNRVL

-351 ITGAILMAW
+351 VTGAILMAW

-370 ISQLS
+370 INQLS

-430 KNTELEAVLEDLQ
+430 KNTELEAVLDDLQ

-483 EELLEELREILDE
+483 EELLEEFREILDE
-496 STNGQVSDDDMSY
+496 STNGEVSEDDMSY
-509 ILEIAGDLEDNLERI
+509 IMEIVGDLEDNLERI

-544 SGEKRLASVNDIMH
+544 SGEKRLAQVNDIMH

-567 ARAQDPDFNLTIEEE
+567 ARAHDPDFNLAIVEE
-582 YDRGIADLEVIP
+582 YDQNIAELEVIP

-618 KEEAGER
+618 KEEAGET
-625 FMPEMRLSTHLKED
+625 FFPEMRLSTHLRED

-647 NGGGIPQEHIEKI
+647 NGGGIPQENIEKI

-688 GGLIRVETDP
+688 GGLIRVETEP

-708 PLDDTPLAITVSDA
+708 PLDDTPLAITVADT
-722 ETADQPV
+722 ETADQPA

>member
-1 MRSFFRRLL
+1 MRTFIRRLL

-25 GAVALTMAAGMVGW
+25 GAVALTVAAGLVGW
-39 FSFNQVGNAQSVVND
+39 FSFNQVGEAQSVVNE

-64 GVAQQG
+64 GVAQHS

-79 ITTATSQEE
+79 ITTAISQEE
-88 LDEISTNV
+88 LDGISSSV
-96 ADTNAAFLDQL
+96 AETNAAFLDEL
-107 ATLEESGTDI
+107 ATLETSGTDT

-124 SYEESLIANI
+124 SYAESLITNI
-134 DSIYVDKVELSELAV
+134 DSIYIDKVELSQVVIEKENLQAVLAN
-149 DKEILQTEL
+149 
-158 AGLRAQLDGIVVPAL
+158 LRAQLDGIVVPAL

-180 MTGYRVLGRFP
+180 MTGYRILGFFP

-197 LSEDQLVIY
+197 LSEDQLMIY
-206 RHLSEMQANSNISTQ
+206 RHLSEIQANTNISTQ
-221 LLATAFSLSDASQ
+221 LLATTFSLSDASQ
-234 VEPLRERFEG
+234 VEPLRERFEA

-253 LVVSGAVYHDE
+253 LVLSGTPFHTE
-264 LSGLFSQLFNLA
+264 LSQLFSQLFTLGLGQDGGFNLA
-276 LGEEEGAFDLVARE
+276 DRE
-290 LRLIARQV
+290 LRLIARQT
-298 ELLENNRVL
+298 ELLLNNRVL

-351 ITGAILMAW
+351 VTGAILMAW

-370 ISQLS
+370 INQLS

-430 KNTELEAVLEDLQ
+430 KNTELEAVLDDLQ

-483 EELLEELREILDE
+483 EELLEEFREIMDE
-496 STNGQVSDDDMSY
+496 STNGEVSEDDMSY
-509 ILEIAGDLEDNLERI
+509 IMEIVGDLEDNLERI

-544 SGEKRLASVNDIMH
+544 SGEKRLAQVNDIMH

-567 ARAQDPDFNLTIEEE
+567 ARAHDPDFNLAIEEE
-582 YDRGIADLEVIP
+582 YDQNIAELEVIP

-618 KEEAGER
+618 KEEAGET
-625 FMPEMRLSTHLKED
+625 FFPEMRLSTHLRED

-647 NGGGIPQEHIEKI
+647 NGGGIPQENIEKI

-688 GGLIRVETDP
+688 GGLIRVETEA

-708 PLDDTPLAITVSDA
+708 PLDDTPLAITVADT
-722 ETADQPV
+722 ETADQPA

>member
-1 MRSFFRRLL
+1 MRTFIRRLL

-25 GAVALTMAAGMVGW
+25 GAVALTVAAGLVGW
-39 FSFNQVGNAQSVVND
+39 FSFNQVGEAQSVVNE

-64 GVAQQG
+64 GVAQHS

-79 ITTATSQEE
+79 ITTAISQEE
-88 LDEISTNV
+88 LDGISSSV
-96 ADTNAAFLDQL
+96 AETNAAFLDEL
-107 ATLEESGTDI
+107 ATLETSGTDT

-124 SYEESLIANI
+124 SYAESLITNI
-134 DSIYVDKVELSELAV
+134 DSIYIDKVELSQVVIEKENLQAVLAN
-149 DKEILQTEL
+149 
-158 AGLRAQLDGIVVPAL
+158 LRAQLDGIVVPAL

-180 MTGYRVLGRFP
+180 MTGYRILGFFP

-197 LSEDQLVIY
+197 LSEDQLMIY
-206 RHLSEMQANSNISTQ
+206 RHLSEIQANTNISTQ
-221 LLATAFSLSDASQ
+221 LLATTFSLSDASQ
-234 VEPLRERFEG
+234 VEPLRERFEA

-253 LVVSGAVYHDE
+253 LVLSGTPFHTE
-264 LSGLFSQLFNLA
+264 LSQLFSQLFTLGLGEDGGFNLA
-276 LGEEEGAFDLVARE
+276 DRE
-290 LRLIARQV
+290 LRLIARQT
-298 ELLENNRVL
+298 ELLLNNRVL

-351 ITGAILMAW
+351 VTGAILMAW

-370 ISQLS
+370 INQLS

-430 KNTELEAVLEDLQ
+430 KNTELEAVLDDLQ

-483 EELLEELREILDE
+483 EELLEEFREIMDE
-496 STNGQVSDDDMSY
+496 STNGEVSEDDMSY
-509 ILEIAGDLEDNLERI
+509 IMEIVGDLEDNLERI

-544 SGEKRLASVNDIMH
+544 SGEKRLAQVNDIMH

-567 ARAQDPDFNLTIEEE
+567 ARAHDPDFNLAIEEE
-582 YDRGIADLEVIP
+582 YDQNIAELEVIP

-618 KEEAGER
+618 KEEAGET
-625 FMPEMRLSTHLKED
+625 FFPEMRLSTHLRED

-647 NGGGIPQEHIEKI
+647 NGGGIPQENIEKI

-688 GGLIRVETDP
+688 GGLIRVETEP

-708 PLDDTPLAITVSDA
+708 PLDDTPLAITVADT
-722 ETADQPV
+722 ETADQPA

>member
-1 MRSFFRRLL
+1 MRTFIRRLL

-25 GAVALTMAAGMVGW
+25 GAVALTVAAGLVGW
-39 FSFNQVGNAQSVVND
+39 FSFNQVGEAQSVVNE

-64 GVAQQG
+64 GVAQYS

-79 ITTATSQEE
+79 ITTAISQEE
-88 LDEISTNV
+88 LDEISTSV
-96 ADTNAAFLDQL
+96 TETNAAFLDEL
-107 ATLEESGTDI
+107 ATLEESGTDT

-124 SYEESLIANI
+124 SYAESLIANI
-134 DSIYVDKVELSELAV
+134 DSIYVDKVDLSQVVIEKENLQAELA
-149 DKEILQTEL
+149 T
-158 AGLRAQLDGIVVPAL
+158 LRAQLDGIVVPAL

-180 MTGYRVLGRFP
+180 MTGYRVLGFFP

-197 LSEDQLVIY
+197 LSEDQLMIY
-206 RHLSEMQANSNISTQ
+206 RHLSEIQANTNISTQ
-221 LLATAFSLSDASQ
+221 LLATTFSLSDASQ
-234 VEPLRERFEG
+234 VEPLRERFEA
-244 AAGQIEESL
+244 AAGQIDESL
-253 LVVSGAVYHDE
+253 MVLSGSPFHAE
-264 LSGLFSQLFNLA
+264 LSQLFSQLFTLGLGQDGGFNLA
-276 LGEEEGAFDLVARE
+276 DRE
-290 LRLIARQV
+290 LRLIARQT
-298 ELLENNRVL
+298 ELLLNNRVL

-351 ITGAILMAW
+351 VTGAILMAW

-370 ISQLS
+370 INQLS

-430 KNTELEAVLEDLQ
+430 KNTELEAVLDDLQ

-483 EELLEELREILDE
+483 EELLEEFREILDE
-496 STNGQVSDDDMSY
+496 STNGEVSEDDMSY
-509 ILEIAGDLEDNLERI
+509 IMEIVGDLEDNLERI

-544 SGEKRLASVNDIMH
+544 SGEKRLAQVNDIMH

-567 ARAQDPDFNLTIEEE
+567 ARAHDPDFNLAIVEE
-582 YDRGIADLEVIP
+582 YDQNIAELEVIP

-618 KEEAGER
+618 KEEAGAT
-625 FMPEMRLSTHLKED
+625 FFPEMRLSTHLRED

-647 NGGGIPQEHIEKI
+647 NGGGIPQENIEKI

-708 PLDDTPLAITVSDA
+708 PLDDTPLAITVADIEA
-722 ETADQPV
+722 VDQPA